1 MQNLKNFIRHGKN
14 ARDPKSPAEPQL
26 SNVHAQ
32 QHRGAHPPNQPA
44 ISEPNVAAHKPLQ
57 GYGSPGQD
65 FSAAAVDNRGV
76 AAKAGHAAAGAVDDK
91 QKRERQQK
99 EYDSSVLERIV
110 AEERESKGK
119 LPRYP
124 GLDRYTLIEKMGDG
138 AFSNVYRAKD
148 NDGQYPEVAIKVV
161 RKFEMN
167 STQVRCPRKKFTFL
181 PWPSGHPI
189 LRSRTTFKNTCQP
202 VATLQTGQKNVMK
215 PTEVRRARSFLF
227 TLRVPPFQITS
238 PCIST
243 SMWTLANL
251 DCPESEYPQGG
262 SNYAQP

>member
-1 MQNLKNFIRHGKN
+1 MTSTMQNLKNFIRHGKN
-14 ARDPKSPAEPQL
+14 ARSPAEPQV
-26 SNVHAQ
+26 SNIHAQ
-32 QHRGAHPPNQPA
+32 QHRGAGGNHATPPNAPA
-44 ISEPNVAAHKPLQ
+44 ISEPNVAAHKPMQ
-57 GYGSPGQD
+57 GYGTPGQD

-148 NDGQYPEVAIKVV
+148 NEGQYPEVAIKVV

-167 STQVRCPRKKFTFL
+167 STQVRCTCKTPHSLALASIQSFVRAPL
-181 PWPSGHPI
+181 
-189 LRSRTTFKNTCQP
+189 SRTHANQWRINRQP
-202 VATLQTGQKNVMK
+202 Q
-215 PTEVRRARSFLF
+215 R
-227 TLRVPPFQITS
+227 TS
-238 PCIST
+238 
-243 SMWTLANL
+243 
-251 DCPESEYPQGG
+251 
-262 SNYAQP
+262 